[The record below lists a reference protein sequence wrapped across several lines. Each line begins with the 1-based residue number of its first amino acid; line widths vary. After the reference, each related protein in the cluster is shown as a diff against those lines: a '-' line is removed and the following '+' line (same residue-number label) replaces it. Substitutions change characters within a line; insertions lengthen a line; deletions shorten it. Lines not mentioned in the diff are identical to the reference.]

1 MRLMYVWLVGR
12 VLPREQFKSVRMV
25 SGCLCVTQ
33 GGITEELK
41 LCADN
46 LDTMEV
52 CIRIHSIKVS

>member
-1 MRLMYVWLVGR
+1 MKLMYVWLVGR

-41 LCADN
+41 
-46 LDTMEV
+46 
-52 CIRIHSIKVS
+52 